1 MSPPVKIDARLI
13 KRLPAIGDSEAFE
26 LNVHLKSD
34 AGVTVLWGASGAG
47 KTLALNCL
55 GGFSKPDEGRI
66 LVNDELYFDA
76 ATRVNLPPQARRC
89 GYMFQDHALF
99 PHMTVRENLKFA
111 AASARHSSKL
121 NKHRRMI
128 ELLEAFE
135 LGDLAGRKPAQ
146 LSGGQK
152 QRAALARMLV
162 SDPRVLLLDE
172 PTRGLDARLKQAFY
186 QVLHTTRGRSQ
197 APIVLVTH
205 DLEEC
210 MRLGESV
217 CLMEDGRFVQS
228 GSREQVFARPAS
240 AEVASALG
248 VYNLLPAK
256 IAALDPSRDTCS
268 LDVAG
273 SQVQGPYLKGR
284 LIGDQG
290 FLCVR
295 QTESR
300 LLPNIGR
307 REPNQIVLR
316 VIGVLPSAQGTKV
329 LLEHGAAATVS
340 EAEYVHL
347 RGEETVKLDVP
358 ASAVYF
364 LAK

>member
-1 MSPPVKIDARLI
+1 
-13 KRLPAIGDSEAFE
+13 
-26 LNVHLKSD
+26 
-34 AGVTVLWGASGAG
+34 
-47 KTLALNCL
+47 
-55 GGFSKPDEGRI
+55 
-66 LVNDELYFDA
+66 
-76 ATRVNLPPQARRC
+76 
-89 GYMFQDHALF
+89 
-99 PHMTVRENLKFA
+99 
-111 AASARHSSKL
+111 
-121 NKHRRMI
+121 
-128 ELLEAFE
+128 
-135 LGDLAGRKPAQ
+135 
-146 LSGGQK
+146 
-152 QRAALARMLV
+152 
-162 SDPRVLLLDE
+162 
-172 PTRGLDARLKQAFY
+172 
-186 QVLHTTRGRSQ
+186 
-197 APIVLVTH
+197 
-205 DLEEC
+205 
-210 MRLGESV
+210 
-217 CLMEDGRFVQS
+217 MEDGRFVQS

-273 SQVQGPYLKGR
+273 SQVQGRYLKGR